1 MSHPHRPRRG
11 SIGFSPRVR
20 ARSEVPRVRAWP
32 VQKEPKLLG
41 FAGYKAGMTHLIM
54 RDEIP
59 NSLTN
64 GMEISVPVTIMEVP
78 AMKVAAIRLYKNTT
92 YGASAIAEAWT
103 TELDKEL
110 NRAIPIPKKHDLPAA
125 IARIEQLIKDG
136 IAKDLRVV
144 MYTMPEKVTGIPK
157 KKPEIMENNIGG
169 TDIMARF
176 QYAKGLLGKN
186 INITDVFN
194 NGDVIDLVGITIG
207 KGVQGPVKRWGI
219 QLQKNKHSR
228 AGSVREIGT
237 LGAWHPSHVSWRVPQ
252 LGQTGYHQRTE
263 FNKRIMQMGK
273 DGKNVTPE
281 GGFLNYGIVRND
293 YVIIK
298 GSVPG
303 PVKRL
308 VRMRPAIRPK
318 KQAKGQAPEIT
329 YISLESKQG

>member
-11 SIGFSPRVR
+11 SIAYSPRVR
-20 ARSEVPRVRAWP
+20 AKNEVARVRAWP
-32 VQKEPKLLG
+32 VQKDAKLLG
-41 FAGYKAGMTHLIM
+41 FAGYKAGMTHIIM
-54 RDEIP
+54 KDEIP

-92 YGASAIAEAWT
+92 YGATAIAEAWT

-110 NRAIPIPKKHDLPAA
+110 NRAMTIPKKHDLPAA
-125 IARIEQLIKDG
+125 IAKIEQLIKDG
-136 IAKDLRVV
+136 IAKDLRVI

-157 KKPEIMENNIGG
+157 KTPDIMENNIGG
-169 TDIMARF
+169 TDLMARF

-186 INITDVFN
+186 IGINDVFN
-194 NGDVIDLVGITIG
+194 NGDIIDLVGITIG
-207 KGVQGPVKRWGI
+207 KGLQGPVKRWGI
-219 QLQKNKHSR
+219 QLQKAKHSR

-237 LGAWHPSHVSWRVPQ
+237 LGPWHPSRVSWRVPQ
-252 LGQTGYHQRTE
+252 LGQMGYHQRTE

-273 DGKNVTPE
+273 DGKAVTPE
-281 GGFLNYGIVRND
+281 GGFVNYGIIRND
-293 YVIIK
+293 YVMIK

-308 VRMRPAIRPK
+308 VRIRPAIRPK
-318 KQAKGQAPEIT
+318 KQSQGQAPEIS

>member
-54 RDEIP
+54 RDDIP

-78 AMKVAAIRLYKNTT
+78 AMKVAAIRLYNNST
-92 YGASAIAEAWT
+92 YGATAIAEAWT

-110 NRAIPIPKKHDLPAA
+110 NRAMTIPKKNDLPAA

-136 IAKDLRVV
+136 VAKDLRVV
-144 MYTMPEKVTGIPK
+144 MYTMPDKVTGIPK
-157 KKPEIMENNIGG
+157 KRPEIMENSIGG

-176 QYAKGLLGKN
+176 QYAKSLLGKN
-186 INITDVFN
+186 ININDVFN

-207 KGVQGPVKRWGI
+207 KGVQGPIKRWGI
-219 QLQKNKHSR
+219 QLQKSKHSR

-237 LGAWHPSHVSWRVPQ
+237 LGPWHPSHVSWRVPQ

-281 GGFLNYGIVRND
+281 GGFVNYGIIRND

-318 KQAKGQAPEIT
+318 KQSKGQAPEIT

>member
-11 SIGFSPRVR
+11 SIAYSPRIR
-20 ARSEVPRVRAWP
+20 ARSEIPRVRAWP
-32 VQKEPKLLG
+32 LSKEPKLMG

-64 GMEISVPVTIMEVP
+64 GMEISVPVTIMEAP
-78 AMKVAAIRLYKNTT
+78 AMKVAAIRIYNNTT

-110 NRAIPIPKKHDLPAA
+110 NRAISVPKKHDLPAA
-125 IARIEQLIKDG
+125 LAKIEQLIKDDV
-136 IAKDLRVV
+136 AKDLRVI
-144 MYTMPEKVTGIPK
+144 MYTLPEKVTGIPK

-169 TDIMARF
+169 TDLKARF
-176 QYAKGLLGKN
+176 EYAKTLLGKAVS
-186 INITDVFN
+186 ISDVFK
-194 NGDVIDLVGITIG
+194 NGEIIDLLAITTG
-207 KGVQGPVKRWGI
+207 KGTQGPVKRWGI
-219 QLQKNKHSR
+219 QLQKAKHSR

-237 LGAWHPSHVSWRVPQ
+237 LGPWHPSHVSWRVPQ

-263 FNKRIMQMGK
+263 FNKRIMQIGN
-273 DGKNVTPE
+273 DGKTVTPD
-281 GGFLNYGIVRND
+281 GGFLNYGIIGND
-293 YVIIK
+293 YIIIK

-303 PVKRL
+303 PAKRL

-318 KQAKGQAPEIT
+318 KQVQAPAPEIT